1 MTDKRTEEQRE
12 GDNGN
17 AGANDV
23 GDGNGNAGA
32 DRDRRRLSDNVEGIV
47 GDVNKAVKVAIERGT
62 DAAESLGEN
71 IRDTFQGIRTSRD
84 NVVMVRID
92 DESLARVDELV
103 DAGIMGSR
111 SEAAAFLISEG
122 IKGRQALFDRIAEK
136 VQEIR
141 RVKDELRNLVDIEGE
156 DMPKTKAKTHEQYN
170 YGNAREK
177 WGPSVADAIWDK
189 FTNDRTQ
196 ARATLDE
203 DKRLKEKPKAASVR
217 SVIDAIVARSL
228 GRGD

>member
-1 MTDKRTEEQRE
+1 MTDKRTTEEQN
-12 GDNGN
+12 GDANGN
-17 AGANDV
+17 TDAN
-23 GDGNGNAGA
+23 GDAGA
-32 DRDRRRLSDNVEGIV
+32 DRDKRRLSDNVEGIV
-47 GDVNKAVKVAIERGT
+47 EDVNKVVKVAIERGT

-71 IRDTFQGIRTSRD
+71 IRDTFQGIRSNRD

-92 DESLARVDELV
+92 AESLARLDELA

-122 IKGRQALFDRIAEK
+122 IKGRQPLFDRIAEK

-156 DMPKTKAKTHEQYN
+156 DMPKAKTHVQYN
-170 YGNAREK
+170 YGKARDE

-189 FTNDRTQ
+189 FPSVKTQ
-196 ARATLDE
+196 ARATLAE
-203 DKRLKEKPKAASVR
+203 DDHLKREPKAVSVR
-217 SVIDAIVARSL
+217 SVIDGIVNRSL

>member
-1 MTDKRTEEQRE
+1 MTDKRTEEQN
-12 GDNGN
+12 GDANGN
-17 AGANDV
+17 GSANGGV
-23 GDGNGNAGA
+23 GA
-32 DRDRRRLSDNVEGIV
+32 DRDKRKLSDNVEGLV
-47 GDVNKAVKVAIERGT
+47 DDVNKVVKVAIERGT

-71 IRDTFQGIRTSRD
+71 IRDTFQGIRSSRD

-92 DESLARVDELV
+92 AESLARLDELV

-122 IKGRQALFDRIAEK
+122 IKGRQPLFDRIAEK

-156 DMPKTKAKTHEQYN
+156 DMPKGKTHVQYN
-170 YGNAREK
+170 YGKARDE

-189 FTNDRTQ
+189 FPSVKTQ
-196 ARATLDE
+196 TRATLAEDE
-203 DKRLKEKPKAASVR
+203 RLKREPKASSVR
-217 SVIDAIVARSL
+217 SVIDEIVNRSL

>member
-1 MTDKRTEEQRE
+1 MTDKRTEEQN
-12 GDNGN
+12 GDANGSADANGN
-17 AGANDV
+17 V
-23 GDGNGNAGA
+23 GA
-32 DRDRRRLSDNVEGIV
+32 DRDKRRLSDNVEGLV
-47 GDVNKAVKVAIERGT
+47 DDVNKVVKVAIERGT

-71 IRDTFQGIRTSRD
+71 IRDTFQGIRSSRD

-92 DESLARVDELV
+92 AESLARLDELV

-122 IKGRQALFDRIAEK
+122 IKGRQPLFDRIAEK

-141 RVKDELRNLVDIEGE
+141 RVKDELRNLVDLEGE
-156 DMPKTKAKTHEQYN
+156 DMPKEKTHVQYN
-170 YGNAREK
+170 YGKARDE

-189 FTNDRTQ
+189 FPSVKTQ
-196 ARATLDE
+196 ARATLAEDE
-203 DKRLKEKPKAASVR
+203 RLKREPKAASVR
-217 SVIDAIVARSL
+217 SVIDEIVNRSL

>member
-1 MTDKRTEEQRE
+1 MTDKRTEEQNW
-12 GDNGN
+12 DANGKSD
-17 AGANDV
+17 A
-23 GDGNGNAGA
+23 NGNAGA

-47 GDVNKAVKVAIERGT
+47 EDVNKAVKVAIERGT
-62 DAAESLGEN
+62 DAAESIGEN
-71 IRDTFQGIRTSRD
+71 IRDTFQGIRSSRD

-92 DESLARVDELV
+92 AESLARLDELV

-122 IKGRQALFDRIAEK
+122 VKGRQALFDRIAEK

-156 DMPKTKAKTHEQYN
+156 DMPKAKTHVQYN
-170 YGNAREK
+170 YGQARDE
-177 WGPSVADAIWDK
+177 WGESVADAIWRK
-189 FTNDRTQ
+189 FPSTKTQ

-203 DKRLKEKPKAASVR
+203 DKNLKRQPVAAQAR
-217 SVIDAIVARSL
+217 SVIDEIVNRSL
-228 GRGD
+228 GRAN